1 MIGHRRQRERQIVK
15 LLGEGVGEVP
25 ALVARMY
32 VGLDPR
38 LVGAAGRSVLAHLLD
53 LVRRGLV
60 TRDGEV
66 FATN

>member
-15 LLGEGVGEVP
+15 LLGEGASSI
-25 ALVARMY
+25 ALVAQMY

-53 LVRRGLV
+53 LVRSLV
-60 TRDGEV
+60 
-66 FATN
+66 

>member
-32 VGLDPR
+32 VVWTRGWW
-38 LVGAAGRSVLAHLLD
+38 GSGRSVLAHLLD